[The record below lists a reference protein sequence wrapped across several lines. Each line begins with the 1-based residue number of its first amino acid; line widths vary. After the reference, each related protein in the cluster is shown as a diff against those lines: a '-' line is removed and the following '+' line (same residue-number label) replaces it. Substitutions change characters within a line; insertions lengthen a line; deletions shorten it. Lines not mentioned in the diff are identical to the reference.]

1 MISLSVRRLEP
12 VGAEG
17 PLGSVATGN
26 MQMVPLTVN
35 FAQVQ
40 TDCTFAQEQTGSTLS
55 ENFASLPYAPLLTS
69 RAHCMACQYA
79 SATSDSTSFN
89 ERARVAACSHSPDS

>member
-26 MQMVPLTVN
+26 TLIVPPVGN

-40 TDCTFAQEQTGSTLS
+40 TNCTFAQE
-55 ENFASLPYAPLLTS
+55 
-69 RAHCMACQYA
+69 
-79 SATSDSTSFN
+79 
-89 ERARVAACSHSPDS
+89 